1 MGRIIIDG
9 VVDSE
14 DYYAGELHG
23 DEARTYKTHLVCVG
37 LWSNNL
43 RDTDAALF
51 DIYQS
56 CVHAGPKE
64 CPMYEANA
72 ERIAERIDKL
82 LTKIKAEP
90 IPFLTIGG
98 GGASRDTYG
107 LIDYTRV
114 RAWIFSSLYTTHGGG
129 GKFLMSILAQL
140 ERGVMLSLSDGLDFL
155 FACHC
160 SEPDLPWDGNT
171 HSLAIACGDAP
182 SNDETLEE
190 SRALYVKMAQNTS
203 FSDVWPIHLY
213 CT

>member
-1 MGRIIIDG
+1 MKQGNVWLII
-9 VVDSE
+9 
-14 DYYAGELHG
+14 
-23 DEARTYKTHLVCVG
+23 VCVG

-56 CVHAGPKE
+56 CVHVGPKE
-64 CPMYEANA
+64 CPMHEETAGL
-72 ERIAERIDKL
+72 IAERVDRI
-82 LTKIKAEP
+82 LTKIREEP
-90 IPFLTIGG
+90 IPFLTIGRG
-98 GGASRDTYG
+98 GVFRESYG
-107 LIDYTRV
+107 LIDYSRV
-114 RAWIFSSLYTTHGGG
+114 KGWIFSLLYTTHGG

-140 ERGVMLSLSDGLDFL
+140 ERGVMVDIDGGLDPL

-182 SNDETLEE
+182 PNDETLEE
-190 SRALYVKMAQNTS
+190 SRALYDKMAQNTS

>member
-1 MGRIIIDG
+1 MN
-9 VVDSE
+9 
-14 DYYAGELHG
+14 
-23 DEARTYKTHLVCVG
+23 TYLVCVG

-64 CPMYEANA
+64 CPMYEENVVL
-72 ERIAERIDKL
+72 IAERINKL
-82 LTKIKAEP
+82 LTMIKAEP

-107 LIDYTRV
+107 LIDYSMV
-114 RAWIFSSLYTTHGGG
+114 KGWIFSSLYNTHGGP

-140 ERGVMLSLSDGLDFL
+140 ERGVMVDVYYGFLDSL

-160 SEPDLPWDGNT
+160 SGPDVPWDGNT

-182 SNDETLEE
+182 PIDETLEE
-190 SRALYVKMAQNTS
+190 SRALYEKMAQNTS
-203 FSDVWPIHLY
+203 FADVWPMHLY